1 MSGRKIFVA
10 IDGSKPSD
18 LAFNWCLDNIHREGD
33 LIYLVHSAEYKV
45 DIGLS
50 AFAGNYENVTKEFKE
65 EDERINT
72 LIGNYIEAC
81 RKRQVQAVAKKLTG
95 MKPGEAIISAAVEE
109 GANMIIMGS
118 RGLGKLRRTLMGSV
132 SEFVVTHAPPRCAVT
147 ILRDS

>member
-1 MSGRKIFVA
+1 M
-10 IDGSKPSD
+10 
-18 LAFNWCLDNIHREGD
+18 
-33 LIYLVHSAEYKV
+33 
-45 DIGLS
+45 
-50 AFAGNYENVTKEFKE
+50 
-65 EDERINT
+65 
-72 LIGNYIEAC
+72 
-81 RKRQVQAVAKKLTG
+81 AKKLTG